1 MAKQKFDWVEV
12 GKIIDG
18 ALGSVTED
26 FTPTYESVSTL
37 LDKIGLTISLQGDI
51 IDHLEM
57 FDDVRLPLGTTV
69 EEYVHDLL
77 TVKDYDRNSTPYGQD
92 EIDTRRAYHTRSGD
106 KKIELPVWEDE
117 IKRAFTS
124 NESMGSFVAR
134 MLKRITDTYNEYKF
148 TAKKK
153 ALGEKLVRDHAL
165 ASVTSWKDYLTNDK
179 DSIEKVGEKAFLN
192 IVTGEGEDKRYD
204 IHDKASSEEFIL
216 AVQSLVEDMGF
227 TSRKY
232 NPFGVATQTQPKDLV
247 LLLKKGA
254 LPIMNVRSLANV
266 FNKELL
272 GLGIQVKVIDDFGV
286 TVDKDIVASTTAAE
300 VYAVLTDKNLIK
312 YMTTREVTKVDIN
325 GNALRTLYTKHFGEN
340 VVVSDAV
347 QYVAFANS
355 KEV

>member
-12 GKIIDG
+12 GQIIDG

-153 ALGEKLVRDHAL
+153 ALGEKLVRDHDVA
-165 ASVTSWKDYLTNDK
+165 VGWKGTVDEDKDYT
-179 DSIEKVGEKAFLN
+179 EKVGYKSFLN

-216 AVQSLVEDMGF
+216 AVQSIVEDMGF

-232 NPFGVATQTQPKDLV
+232 NPFGIATQTQPKDLV

-286 TVDKDIVASTTAAE
+286 TVDEENIVTKIADK

-325 GNALRTLYTKHFGEN
+325 GNALRTLYTKHFGET

-347 QYVAFANS
+347 PYVAFTNEH
-355 KEV
+355 EV

>member
-12 GKIIDG
+12 GQIIDG
-18 ALGSVTED
+18 ALGTVTED

-153 ALGEKLVRDHAL
+153 ALGEKLVRDHL
-165 ASVTSWKDYLTNDK
+165 SDSVSGWKDCVNQLK
-179 DSIEKVGEKAFLN
+179 HVIEEVGNKGFLN
-192 IVTGEGEDKRYD
+192 IETGEGEDIRYD

-232 NPFGVATQTQPKDLV
+232 NPFGIATQTQPKDLV

-286 TVDKDIVASTTAAE
+286 TFDEAVPASKRADK

-347 QYVAFANS
+347 QYVAFTNAP
-355 KEV
+355 EA

>member
-12 GKIIDG
+12 GQIIDG

-77 TVKDYDRNSTPYGQD
+77 AVKDYDRNSTPYGQD

-153 ALGEKLVRDHAL
+153 ALGEKLVRDSANTVCGWDIFL
-165 ASVTSWKDYLTNDK
+165 SEDK
-179 DSIEKVGEKAFLN
+179 NYVEKVGDKYFLN
-192 IVTGEGEDKRYD
+192 IETGEGEDKRYD

-232 NPFGVATQTQPKDLV
+232 NPFGIATQTQPKDLV

-286 TVDKDIVASTTAAE
+286 TVDEKVPTTKTADK

-347 QYVAFANS
+347 PYVAFVNN
-355 KEV
+355 EEI